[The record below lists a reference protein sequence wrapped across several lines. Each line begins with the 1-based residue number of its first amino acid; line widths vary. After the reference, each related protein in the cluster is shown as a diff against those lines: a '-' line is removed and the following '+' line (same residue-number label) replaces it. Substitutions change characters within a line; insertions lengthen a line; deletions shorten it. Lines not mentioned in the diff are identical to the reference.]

1 MQSRWKS
8 PVLWASIVGQLV
20 SLALLLGI
28 FGEPFGDKVTEAVG
42 MILQLL
48 VLLGV
53 LNNPENPEAF

>member
-20 SLALLLGI
+20 SLGLILGL
-28 FGEPFGDKVTEAVG
+28 FGEPFGAKVTEVVG
-42 MILQLL
+42 MVLQLL
-48 VLLGV
+48 VLVGV